1 MASAP
6 VCLCMAVRT
15 IRGLMLKELFIVVV
29 CMGATTVAGS
39 IAGVAVRTL
48 AHRWNDVILGFSAG
62 VMLSASTVGLLAP
75 AFGPDGG
82 GILLPLLG
90 AFLGAALVSVLD
102 CIVPHLHTLTGLD
115 YETHKDNRS
124 VSKGLLFVAAIALH
138 KLPEGLAAGVGFG
151 TGDIA
156 RVASLAGAIS
166 LQNLPEAFVIA
177 APLLAIGVSAGR
189 IMLISLGIACV
200 SMVSVLCG
208 YLLVSLFAGALPF
221 LLAAAGGAM
230 LYVIS
235 DEVIPETHSHGFEKS
250 STFALLAGFL
260 LVLAVQR
267 LVNG

>member
-1 MASAP
+1 
-6 VCLCMAVRT
+6 
-15 IRGLMLKELFIVVV
+15 MLKELFIVIV

-39 IAGVAVRTL
+39 VAGVAVRTL

-62 VMLSASTVGLLAP
+62 VMLAASTVGLLAP

-82 GILLPLLG
+82 ILLPLAG

-115 YETHKDNRS
+115 YETHKGNRS

-177 APLLAIGVSAGR
+177 APLLAIGVGAGR
-189 IMLISLGIACV
+189 IILISFGIACV
-200 SMVSVLCG
+200 SMVSVACG
-208 YLLVSLFAGALPF
+208 YLLVSLFAGAMPF

-267 LVNG
+267 IVGG

>member
-1 MASAP
+1 
-6 VCLCMAVRT
+6 
-15 IRGLMLKELFIVVV
+15 MLKELFIVIV
-29 CMGATTVAGS
+29 CMGVTTVAGTVV
-39 IAGVAVRTL
+39 GLFVRTL
-48 AHRWNDVILGFSAG
+48 THRWNDVILGFSAG

-75 AFGPDGG
+75 AFGSDGG
-82 GILLPLLG
+82 GMLLPVAG

-102 CIVPHLHTLTGLD
+102 RIVPHLHTLTGLD
-115 YETHKDNRS
+115 YEKHKGNRS

-166 LQNLPEAFVIA
+166 LQNLPEAFVVA
-177 APLLAIGVSAGR
+177 APLLAIGVSSGR
-189 IMLISLGIACV
+189 IVLISLAIACV
-200 SMVSVLCG
+200 SMVSVVCG
-208 YLLVSLFAGALPF
+208 YMLVSLFAGVMPF

-260 LVLAVQR
+260 LVLVIQR